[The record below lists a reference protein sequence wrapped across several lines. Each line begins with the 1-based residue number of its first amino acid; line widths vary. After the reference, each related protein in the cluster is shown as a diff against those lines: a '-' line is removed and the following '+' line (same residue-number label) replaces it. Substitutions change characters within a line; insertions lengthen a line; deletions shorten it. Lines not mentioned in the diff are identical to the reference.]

1 MEKPVLV
8 ILAAGMGSR
17 YGGLKQ
23 MDTVGSNNE
32 SIIDFS
38 IFDAMKAGFEKV
50 VLIIREEHKDA
61 FEEALGKK
69 VSKFMEV
76 EYAFQDMNDLPS
88 GYTMPEDRVKPWG
101 TTHALLATRNHIK
114 GPFMIINADDYYGED
129 SFRIMYK
136 FLTEQVSDDNFG
148 MVGYQLNNTL
158 TDSGSVTRAICEV
171 KDGYLKEIV
180 EVQKIRKT
188 EQGAEYLDNEE
199 WKSMDNGLTSMN
211 YWGFTPRIFELCQQV
226 FKNFLDREYQQ
237 NPLKC
242 EHVIPTAVGELLADG
257 KINVQMLTTTSKWF
271 GVTYQEDKPFVVK
284 SLQEYKDE
292 GYYPF
297 DLWEKK
303 L

>member
-1 MEKPVLV
+1 MKKPVLV

-23 MDTVGSNNE
+23 IDTVGSNNE

-38 IFDAMKAGFEKV
+38 IYDAKKAGFEKV
-50 VLIIREEHKDA
+50 VLIIREEHKEV

-69 VSKFMEV
+69 VARFMEV
-76 EYAFQDMNDLPS
+76 EYAFQDMNVLPS
-88 GYTMPEDRVKPWG
+88 GYVLPKERVKPWG
-101 TTHALLATRNHIK
+101 TTHALLATRNHVD

-129 SFRIMYK
+129 SFRVMYK
-136 FLTEQVSDDNFG
+136 FLTEQVSEDNFG
-148 MVGYQLNNTL
+148 MVGYQLNNTI

-171 KDGYLKEIV
+171 EDGYLKEIV

-188 EQGAEYLDNEE
+188 NNGAEYLDNDE
-199 WKSMDNGLTSMN
+199 WKPLANGLVSMN
-211 YWGFTPRIFELCQQV
+211 YWGFTPRIFELCETV
-226 FKNFLDREYQQ
+226 FKDFLDREYEH

-242 EHVIPTAVGELLADG
+242 EHVIPTAVGELLREN
-257 KINVQMLTTTSKWF
+257 KIKVQMLETASKWF

-292 GYYPF
+292 GVYPF
-297 DLWEKK
+297 DLWE
-303 L
+303 